1 MSTLGRLPII
11 LLEALRPKIKT
22 PYMVYRNAPIGNH
35 QGEAPMRKFTIAAA
49 TVAIAALTL
58 GAPASAERN
67 QGEPIKKNGQ
77 CWKQQ
82 RLSEAGTWG
91 YWQACP
97 EKASSPTVRQP
108 TRHRV

>member
-1 MSTLGRLPII
+1 LARLPII
-11 LLEALRPKIKT
+11 LLAALCPKTKT
-22 PYMVYRNAPIGNH
+22 LYIVFRNARSGNH

-49 TVAIAALTL
+49 TVAIAALTS

-82 RLSEAGTWG
+82 KLSEAGTWG

-97 EKASSPTVRQP
+97 EKASSPIVRQP
-108 TRHRV
+108 VRHQI

>member
-1 MSTLGRLPII
+1 
-11 LLEALRPKIKT
+11 
-22 PYMVYRNAPIGNH
+22 
-35 QGEAPMRKFTIAAA
+35 MRQFTIVAA
-49 TVAIAALTL
+49 TVAIAALVS
-58 GAPASAERN
+58 GVPASAERN

-91 YWQACP
+91 DWQACP
-97 EKASSPTVRQP
+97 EKAGSPAVNRP